1 MAKKTR
7 TTTPKQDDDSDV
19 RRLRAHLTTEEERLA
34 LTDDPVQRQ
43 TQARTVL
50 MFFSELRKA
59 EAVAARRLERFTRA
73 GVVAWLRSIDIN
85 ERQSIGRELAEMDR
99 EGSILA

>member
-7 TTTPKQDDDSDV
+7 TNKPKQDEDADV
-19 RRLRAHLTTEEERLA
+19 KRLRAHLSAEEERLA
-34 LTDDPVQRQ
+34 ITDDPVQRQ

-59 EAVAARRLERFTRA
+59 EAVAAKRLERVTRA
-73 GVVAWLRSIDIN
+73 VIIAWGRAADPGERRSVA
-85 ERQSIGRELAEMDR
+85 RELATMDQ